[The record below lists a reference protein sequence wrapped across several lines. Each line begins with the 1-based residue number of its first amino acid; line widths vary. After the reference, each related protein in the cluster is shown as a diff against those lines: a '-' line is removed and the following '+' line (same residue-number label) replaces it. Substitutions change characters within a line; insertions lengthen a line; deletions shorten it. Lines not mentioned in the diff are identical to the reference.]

1 MFKSGIADPV
11 QGNKYM
17 GIVFRFNAVQWHK
30 EFKCIFVYQDL
41 WKPTPTRKLSPN
53 WKLYPFLK
61 KILSIFHFVC
71 LIGHY
76 LSVDD
81 QKIRFKGRHIDK
93 IQIPYNNE

>member
-61 KILSIFHFVC
+61 KNPLYIPLCLSDWTLPIC
-71 LIGHY
+71 
-76 LSVDD
+76 
-81 QKIRFKGRHIDK
+81 
-93 IQIPYNNE
+93 